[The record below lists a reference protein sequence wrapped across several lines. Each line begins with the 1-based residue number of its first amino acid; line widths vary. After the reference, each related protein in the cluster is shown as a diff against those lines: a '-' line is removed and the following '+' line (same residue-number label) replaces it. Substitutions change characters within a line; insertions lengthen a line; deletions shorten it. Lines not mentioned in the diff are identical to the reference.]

1 MKETIQWTAPSP
13 LWENAIGLGAAISR
27 RAELNRPSILRFAT
41 DTFMDDF
48 MQMLSN
54 DPQRLGQYLAFPETW
69 RGASPPPESLKPAP
83 AFARK
88 FQRSGLIAARK
99 KEKSIGLT
107 PTTDQ
112 FARFADS
119 VTSRPLKLY
128 QPAHQRFYLLTAHLV
143 CERPGLPDK
152 IPNGERE
159 EKVSFVMRRFFPK
172 NDLKINE
179 KLPPLDSSWEEY
191 AFVQTDQGAKWK
203 RIESS
208 QKNRTLIEGEERQPL
223 FAVNF
228 NEDDG
233 RRRKLFAAVI
243 PAGRREAYMATGK
256 SSTAIIGGQAIAQPD
271 SRTYLMRSIFRDP
284 WKNLLQTAAHAKS
297 AVEKRPDDEDQPVAV
312 INDLLKNSR
321 EQIQTISWL
330 ILLDLANFLSE
341 EMPRIWNSLN
351 GAAVSPDLTSE
362 EIALVSAI
370 TDTTLGNDFAAGL
383 VAVFPVGSPP
393 VYTTNQ
399 VERSLKAALLAVRPA
414 NEIQPGHI
422 EKNLEKVVI
431 SYDRKSPDALYPKFL
446 FPLADAKF
454 SLKTVLGGIPVSI
467 TPTNFLKTQQNQT
480 ITVEV
485 DKIKDGEDYV
495 SLIAKLIEAALPPAP
510 PNTAFQPIPLAA
522 QTPMDMRE
530 GWFLMRCVYE
540 RPLCGAIDPPVLS
553 EPTKPFQIAGFF
565 DPDAPARPIR
575 IGLPIDT
582 TPAGLRKFDKNTA
595 FMMSDLLCGQV
606 NRMKG
611 ITFADLIFSILPF
624 PFHKSLDVPDTGG
637 CKDNFGMMCSLSI
650 PIITLCALILLIIIV
665 TLLDFIFKWLPF
677 LIVCFPLPGLRA
689 KDE

>member
-1 MKETIQWTAPSP
+1 MKEAIQWTAPSP
-13 LWENAIGLGAAISR
+13 LWENALGLSAAVSR
-27 RAELNRPSILRFAT
+27 RSELNRPSILRFAT
-41 DTFMDDF
+41 DDFMDVF
-48 MQMLSN
+48 LRMLSH
-54 DPQRLGQYLAFPETW
+54 DPQRLNQFVAFPETW
-69 RGASPPPESLKPAP
+69 RGASPPPETIKPAP
-83 AFARK
+83 AFARN
-88 FQRSGLIAARK
+88 FQRLGLIAARK
-99 KEKSIGLT
+99 KTKRNDLTQTNNQPLQVNNLKSNK
-107 PTTDQ
+107 
-112 FARFADS
+112 
-119 VTSRPLKLY
+119 PLKLY

-159 EKVSFVMRRFFPK
+159 EKVSFVMRRLFPPGEL
-172 NDLKINE
+172 DINT

-203 RIESS
+203 RVENNQSLLE
-208 QKNRTLIEGEERQPL
+208 NEEQQPL

-233 RRRKLFAAVI
+233 RRRKLFSAVI
-243 PAGRREAYMATGK
+243 PAGRREAYMAAGK
-256 SSTAIIGGQAIAQPD
+256 SSTANIGGQPAAPPD
-271 SRTYLMRSIFRDP
+271 SRVYLMRSIFRDP

-297 AVEKRPDDEDQPVAV
+297 AVEKRPDNKDQPVAV
-312 INDLLKNSR
+312 ISDLLKVSR

-330 ILLDLANFLSE
+330 ILLDFANFLADNL
-341 EMPRIWNSLN
+341 PRIWNSLN
-351 GAAVSPDLTSE
+351 GAAVTPALNNAE
-362 EIALVSAI
+362 NVLVSAI
-370 TDTTLGNDFAAGL
+370 ANTTLENDFAADL
-383 VAVFPVGSPP
+383 IINTPNPP
-393 VYTTNQ
+393 VYTANQ
-399 VERSLKAALLAVRPA
+399 VKRSLKAALLAVRPA
-414 NEIQPGHI
+414 NEAQPGNI

-454 SLKTVLGGIPVSI
+454 SLKTVLDGATVSI
-467 TPTNFLKTQQNQT
+467 TPTNFLKTKQNET
-480 ITVEV
+480 ITVEANKV
-485 DKIKDGEDYV
+485 KDGEDYV
-495 SLIAKLIEAALPPAP
+495 NRIAQLVEAALPPAP
-510 PNTAFQPIPLAA
+510 PNQAFQPIPLAA
-522 QTPMDMRE
+522 QTPLDMRE

-540 RPLCGAIDPPVLS
+540 RPLCGAIDPPILS
-553 EPTKPFQIAGFF
+553 DATEPFQIAGFF

-624 PFHKSLDVPDTGG
+624 PFHKGLDVPDTGG